1 MLQSSNC
8 GNLSHSPASFSIFS
22 ILRVDQRAETRLSFL
37 PKTSYINRQHLAISD
52 NLLPCNVDILNIAAF
67 DCVH

>member
-8 GNLSHSPASFSIFS
+8 SNLSHSPASFSIFS
-22 ILRVDQRAETRLSFL
+22 ILRAEQRAETQLSFL
-37 PKTSYINRQHLAISD
+37 PKTSYINGHHLAVSD
-52 NLLPCNVDILNIAAF
+52 NLPPCNVDILNIAAF

>member
-8 GNLSHSPASFSIFS
+8 GNLSLSPASFFVFS
-22 ILRVDQRAETRLSFL
+22 ILIADYRAENRLSFL
-37 PKTSYINRQHLAISD
+37 PKTSYINGQHLAVSD
-52 NLLPCNVDILNIAAF
+52 NLLPCNVDILNIAAL

>member
-22 ILRVDQRAETRLSFL
+22 ILKADCRAETRLSFSH
-37 PKTSYINRQHLAISD
+37 KTPYINGQHLAVSD
-52 NLLPCNVDILNIAAF
+52 DLLSCNVDIVNIAAF
-67 DCVH
+67 D

>member
-8 GNLSHSPASFSIFS
+8 GNLFHSPASFSIFS
-22 ILRVDQRAETRLSFL
+22 NLRADCRDETRLSFL
-37 PKTSYINRQHLAISD
+37 HKTSYINGQHLAFSD
-52 NLLPCNVDILNIAAF
+52 NLLSCNVDILNITAF

>member
-8 GNLSHSPASFSIFS
+8 GNLFHSPASFSIFS
-22 ILRVDQRAETRLSFL
+22 NLRADHRAETQLSFL
-37 PKTSYINRQHLAISD
+37 HKTSYINGQHLAFSD
-52 NLLPCNVDILNIAAF
+52 DLLPSNVDILNITAF

>member
-22 ILRVDQRAETRLSFL
+22 ILIADRRAETQLSFL
-37 PKTSYINRQHLAISD
+37 HKTPYINGQHLAVSD
-52 NLLPCNVDILNIAAF
+52 NLLPCNVDILNIAAL

>member
-8 GNLSHSPASFSIFS
+8 GNLFHSPASFSIFS
-22 ILRVDQRAETRLSFL
+22 NLRADCRAETRLSFSN
-37 PKTSYINRQHLAISD
+37 KTSYINGQHLAVSD
-52 NLLPCNVDILNIAAF
+52 NLSPCNVDILNIAAF

>member
-22 ILRVDQRAETRLSFL
+22 ILKADCRAETRLSFL
-37 PKTSYINRQHLAISD
+37 HKTPYINGQHLAVSD
-52 NLLPCNVDILNIAAF
+52 NLLPCNVDILNIATF